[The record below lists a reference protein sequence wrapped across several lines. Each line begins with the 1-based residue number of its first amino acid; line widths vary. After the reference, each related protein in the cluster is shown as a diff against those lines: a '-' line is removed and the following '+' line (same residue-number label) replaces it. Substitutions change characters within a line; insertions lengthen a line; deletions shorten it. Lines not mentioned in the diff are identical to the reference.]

1 MIHMIT
7 RVLEDVLSDVRG
19 EDLALVQMANI
30 WDKVKEAE
38 ESIEESK
45 YNKLNIKMRKIFDEL
60 LFNSSIEIE
69 NLGWERRI

>member
-1 MIHMIT
+1 MIT